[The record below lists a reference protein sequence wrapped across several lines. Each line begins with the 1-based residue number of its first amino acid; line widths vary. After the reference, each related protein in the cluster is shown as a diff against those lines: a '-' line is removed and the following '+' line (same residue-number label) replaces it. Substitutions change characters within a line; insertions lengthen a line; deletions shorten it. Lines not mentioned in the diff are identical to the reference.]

1 MLSAQTF
8 GLRFRIVLT
17 QARDI
22 TPLYASYISEYAI
35 DATTSTHMLYLL
47 KRPLVRIRYLAKVMK
62 KLAENTSRLFGRR
75 IHGPLDRRAGGF
87 SRRL

>member
-1 MLSAQTF
+1 MINVMSAQISTSDDLMLSAQTF

-62 KLAENTSRLFGRR
+62 AAQ
-75 IHGPLDRRAGGF
+75 PDA
-87 SRRL
+87 